1 MSAEPTAAVATLA
14 GTSPAASC
22 LCSGPEDDTVAA
34 WKQLVVTYL
43 KLQRR
48 VEDMLAPY
56 GLVLSQFEALAKIA
70 RKPGMIQQE
79 LVSLLLVT
87 KGNVGALLDRLESIG
102 LVERRSDPND
112 RRANRLYLTSR
123 GETMINEIFEKHCA
137 GIREIMSPLDADQ
150 CRTMQSLLKMIE
162 PS

>member
-1 MSAEPTAAVATLA
+1 MGGEGETNTRLPS
-14 GTSPAASC
+14 
-22 LCSGPEDDTVAA
+22 LCSGHDDDTCVTA

-56 GLVLSQFEALAKIA
+56 GLVRSQFEALAKIA

-87 KGNVGALLDRLESIG
+87 KGNVGALLDRLES
-102 LVERRSDPND
+102 LPPLPPTTQPPPPPPN
-112 RRANRLYLTSR
+112 
-123 GETMINEIFEKHCA
+123 H
-137 GIREIMSPLDADQ
+137 
-150 CRTMQSLLKMIE
+150 
-162 PS
+162 